1 MVTAFKLMVDAV
13 TVMLV
18 RAVVPPVA
26 PLNVTE
32 PVPASIVRL

>member
-1 MVTAFKLMVDAV
+1 MVTAFKLMVEPV

-26 PLNVTE
+26 PLNVTV
-32 PVPASIVRL
+32 PVPASMVRV